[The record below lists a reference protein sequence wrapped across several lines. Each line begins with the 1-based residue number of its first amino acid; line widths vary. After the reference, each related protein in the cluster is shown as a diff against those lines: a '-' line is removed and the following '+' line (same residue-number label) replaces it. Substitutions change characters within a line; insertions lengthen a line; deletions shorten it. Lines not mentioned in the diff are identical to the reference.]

1 MRKRDG
7 HFCQFL
13 HTDPISTS
21 VAEHRGP
28 AMCAAFA
35 ASAHGS
41 EVGESGFTWHDVSLL
56 FCAWIVT
63 KKKISVATIALKYW
77 FPTQSINGAAVG

>member
-1 MRKRDG
+1 VGSD
-7 HFCQFL
+7 
-13 HTDPISTS
+13 
-21 VAEHRGP
+21 
-28 AMCAAFA
+28 AMSNVCLRYGCAAFA

-77 FPTQSINGAAVG
+77 FSTQSINGAAVGRD